1 MRREESRLKAVTSGL
16 ALAVASGGLVGLAFP
31 PNHQPVFIWVALV
44 PLFLAIRRAGTLR
57 SSAGFAWL
65 AGTIFSLFVSAPLVS
80 SHEWTGWAAL
90 SRQEL
95 AAMRSFQWW
104 FLRGMWV
111 LVASWAG
118 GGMWALF
125 AVALKKMWQDRPWR
139 LIWMAPTLW
148 VAQEWFRVQIL
159 WRSHWAVFGNA
170 TADFPAVRQAAALGG
185 PWLLSLLIVAVNCAV
200 FLLLFGARP
209 RRRNILPAA
218 ACGLAL
224 VLCWAGGTLRLRD
237 AEKQP
242 EPGLRAGVLQHHKPR
257 FRFEDFTVTGLGRAY
272 VDLMETIFERMGS
285 QLDVL
290 VLPESVSLGSVS
302 LDGTLESGVP
312 EELQADVRS
321 WEALIGSLIGANPTV
336 VVLGSGTS
344 EGGRSHNSLLFFNR
358 DGLQGVYHKR
368 DLVPFAERSFWFA
381 TALGIAV
388 ESPYSPGVDSGVVS
402 VGGLVLGGFICQEV
416 LFPDTIRESVRSGA
430 QILVSGGNDGVFA
443 SPAVASIHADLAQL
457 RAVETGRY
465 VVRAM
470 STGISAIIDPTGR
483 EIQRSGSEPV
493 FLWAAVE
500 PRSEM
505 TPFVRFGDWVVW
517 VSLAALLTYAAV
529 AVRDHRRANRPT
541 SD

>member
-1 MRREESRLKAVTSGL
+1 MSHEESKLKAVTSGL
-16 ALAVASGGLVGLAFP
+16 ALSVASGVLAAMAFP
-31 PNHQPVFIWVALV
+31 PFHQPIFIWVGLV

-65 AGTIFSLFVSAPLVS
+65 AGTIFGLFVSAPLVS

-95 AAMRSFQWW
+95 AAMRSLQWW

-111 LVASWAG
+111 LISISAN

-148 VAQEWFRVQIL
+148 VAQEWIRVQL
-159 WRSHWAVFGNA
+159 YWRFHWAVFGNTA
-170 TADFPAVRQAAALGG
+170 ADFPAVRQAAALGG
-185 PWLLSLLIVAVNCAV
+185 PWLLSLLIVAVNCAI

-224 VLCWAGGTLRLRD
+224 ALCWTGGTLRLRN

-242 EPGLRAGVLQHHKPR
+242 EPGLRAGVLQHHKPQ
-257 FRFEDFTVTGLGRAY
+257 FRIEDFTVTGLAIAY
-272 VDLMETIFERMGS
+272 VDLMEKVFERMGS
-285 QLDVL
+285 QLNLL
-290 VLPESVSLGSVS
+290 VLPESVSFGSVS
-302 LDGTLESGVP
+302 LDGTLKSGVP
-312 EELQADVRS
+312 EEMQADIRS
-321 WEALIGSLIGANPTV
+321 WEALIGSLIGVNPTV
-336 VVLGSGTS
+336 VVLGSSTS

-368 DLVPFAERSFWFA
+368 DLVPFAERSPWYA
-381 TALGIAV
+381 AALGIAGR
-388 ESPYSPGVDSGVVS
+388 SSYSPGVDSAIVS
-402 VGGLVLGGFICQEV
+402 VGDLVLGGFICQEV
-416 LFPDTIRESVRSGA
+416 QFPDTIRESVRSGA

-443 SPAVASIHADLAQL
+443 DPAMASTHAGLAQL

-465 VVRAM
+465 VVRA
-470 STGISAIIDPTGR
+470 TATWISAIIDPNGR
-483 EIQRSGSEPV
+483 EKQRSGSEPV

-541 SD
+541 SG